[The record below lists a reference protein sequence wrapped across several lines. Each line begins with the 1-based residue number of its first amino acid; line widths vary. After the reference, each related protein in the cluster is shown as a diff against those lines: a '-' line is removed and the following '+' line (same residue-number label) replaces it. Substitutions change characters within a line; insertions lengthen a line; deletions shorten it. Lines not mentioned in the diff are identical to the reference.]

1 MSWKQS
7 PLSWPS
13 RSQAI
18 QTSAEQVTDL
28 IGTTMND
35 AVSRLTT
42 LESDANYGRHALSTE
57 AEALLGLR
65 ADLELLLNQGTVLSV
80 SPYQF
85 QVGSSLDSGHYLN
98 PQAAIN
104 VLKAKL
110 RDHTDTYRPIGELHC
125 IAVMVT
131 SSQLAT
137 FASNLAELV
146 SAFPLPEWCQVA
158 RQSKALT
165 TNETNKF
172 HQPAEIVQ
180 PRFKP
185 TASLNVNPLGDYLTL
200 QGAQLATLESLANDK
215 TNVIDKLQTL
225 ATKRATKL
233 SDIQNQI
240 NALKNLKGSVWSM
253 SLTGNAESI
262 ATQLSQAGVP
272 NTHQHTLASL
282 LISDKPLTFFKD
294 LLC

>member
-1 MSWKQS
+1 MWKQS
-7 PLSWPS
+7 PLTWPNS
-13 RSQAI
+13 AQVI
-18 QTSAEQVTDL
+18 QTSSESLTNQ
-28 IGTTMND
+28 IGAKMES
-35 AVSRLTT
+35 AVGRLTN
-42 LESDANYGRHALSTE
+42 LEGDANYGRHPLSTD

-65 ADLELLLNQGTVLSV
+65 ADLELLLTQGTVLSV

-85 QVGSSLDSGHYLN
+85 QVGSPFESGHYIN
-98 PQAAIN
+98 PQAAIT

-146 SAFPLPEWCQVA
+146 SVFPLPEWCQVA

-165 TNETNKF
+165 TNEIDKF
-172 HQPAEIVQ
+172 HQPAAVVQ

-253 SLTGNAESI
+253 SVMGNAESI

>member
-1 MSWKQS
+1 MWTQP
-7 PLSWPS
+7 PLTWPNS
-13 RSQAI
+13 AQAI
-18 QTSAEQVTDL
+18 QTSSESVTNQ
-28 IGTTMND
+28 IGAKMES
-35 AVSRLTT
+35 AVGRLTN
-42 LESDANYGRHALSTE
+42 LEGDANYGRHPLSTD
-57 AEALLGLR
+57 AEALLELR
-65 ADLELLLNQGTVLSV
+65 ADLASLLTQGTVLSA

-85 QVGSSLDSGHYLN
+85 QVGSSFESGHYLN
-98 PQAAIN
+98 PQAAIT

-110 RDHTDTYRPIGELHC
+110 RDYSDTHRPIGDLYC
-125 IAVMVT
+125 IAVMLT
-131 SSQLAT
+131 GSQLVT
-137 FASNLAELV
+137 FASDLEELV
-146 SAFPLPEWCQVA
+146 SVFPLPDWCQVA

-165 TNETNKF
+165 TNETDKF
-172 HQPAEIVQ
+172 HQPAAIVQ

-185 TASLNVNPLGDYLTL
+185 AANLNVNPLGDYLTL
-200 QGAQLATLESLANDK
+200 QGAQLATLESLADDK

-253 SLTGNAESI
+253 ELTGRAESI
-262 ATQLSQAGVP
+262 AAQLSQAGSP
-272 NTHQHTLASL
+272 NAHQHTLASL